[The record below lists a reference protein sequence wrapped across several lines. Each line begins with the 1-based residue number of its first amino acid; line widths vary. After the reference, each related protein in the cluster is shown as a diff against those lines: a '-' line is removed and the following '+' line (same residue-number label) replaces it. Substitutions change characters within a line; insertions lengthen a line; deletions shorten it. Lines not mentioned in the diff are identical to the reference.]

1 MTHKRLLD
9 KLAYTPHT
17 DPNGKYMYRALR
29 AIVELHKPVK
39 YKTVLHVRTGCACG
53 AAKYPCPTIQAIEAA
68 FND

>member
-1 MTHKRLLD
+1 MTHD
-9 KLAYTPHT
+9 KLLAKIDTLEAKYTDYPT
-17 DPNGKYMYRALR
+17 YL
-29 AIVELHKPVK
+29 AICAVVELHKPVK